1 MQKAIID
8 STIEIVNL
16 QNENKKLKEEIKRTY
31 MQNNILE
38 KEMMVVMLDNENKEL
53 KGNLDFYKS
62 IFKTH
67 PNSAVFNLRIK
78 SRGGKLLW
86 IDKVIDIIDNKHR
99 FVYDMGFTKVTE
111 HYNSKGEKIN
121 E

>member
-1 MQKAIID
+1 
-8 STIEIVNL
+8 
-16 QNENKKLKEEIKRTY
+16 

-78 SRGGKLLW
+78 SA
-86 IDKVIDIIDNKHR
+86 D
-99 FVYDMGFTKVTE
+99 
-111 HYNSKGEKIN
+111 SKFF
-121 E
+121 